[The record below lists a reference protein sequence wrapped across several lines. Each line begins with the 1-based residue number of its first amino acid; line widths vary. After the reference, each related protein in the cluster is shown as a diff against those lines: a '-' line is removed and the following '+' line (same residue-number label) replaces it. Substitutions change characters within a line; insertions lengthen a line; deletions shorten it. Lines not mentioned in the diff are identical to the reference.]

1 MCLEVSTSRHE
12 NLLLSFSLTP
22 QTSTGDVS
30 YYKPLK
36 LQHPHSTITRVISI
50 LMGIESYHLE
60 YPWSKASVM
69 LTKSDERIS
78 THSFAVYSR
87 NSAFKHYVRRFK
99 WRNEDVSIASAID
112 FAATIPDEC
121 RAPSLLCRRQ
131 CFLCEEGW

>member
-60 YPWSKASVM
+60 NPANQTYEAHSTERLSEYISQHVVSSD
-69 LTKSDERIS
+69 KSYYDILKLIHLF
-78 THSFAVYSR
+78 THEMVSYLDVLRSLDHQLSR
-87 NSAFKHYVRRFK
+87 
-99 WRNEDVSIASAID
+99 
-112 FAATIPDEC
+112 
-121 RAPSLLCRRQ
+121 LL
-131 CFLCEEGW
+131 GV